1 MDEKEREREIERR
14 NGFAKNPRQFFVSE
28 KNLLEKYCMTAKYKK
43 NKLLISILLHREK
56 NAKEHGPIV

>member
-43 NKLLISILLHREK
+43 TSC
-56 NAKEHGPIV
+56 